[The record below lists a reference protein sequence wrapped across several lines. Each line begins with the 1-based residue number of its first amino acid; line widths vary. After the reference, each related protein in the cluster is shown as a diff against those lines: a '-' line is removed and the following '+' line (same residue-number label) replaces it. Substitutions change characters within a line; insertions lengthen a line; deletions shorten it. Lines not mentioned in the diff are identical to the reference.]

1 MSSERPDIQRLN
13 PDDLMAGFSR
23 SNVGMCLV
31 VAVVAHVVIVGALS
45 VRYIGTKLGFI
56 QPPPPKAQPGPTTQP
71 TTQPATA
78 PATTAP
84 APKAGADK
92 GPASKPTSKLPD
104 PLDPGGLFKE

>member
-1 MSSERPDIQRLN
+1 MTSEQPDIQRLN

-31 VAVVAHVVIVGALS
+31 VAVAAHVVIVGALS

-56 QPPPPKAQPGPTTQP
+56 QPPAKVQPGAATQP
-71 TTQPATA
+71 ATQPATA

-84 APKAGADK
+84 APEERPDEQ
-92 GPASKPTSKLPD
+92 PASKPAAKQPD